1 MAEILSIVNEI
12 PLGIYKTEVALRLRE
27 AMLVNGILYNSEAWH
42 GVTSAQIATLESIN
56 EALLRGILKAHAKTP
71 KEFLYLETGATPLK
85 WIMAQKRINY
95 AKHIMNRS
103 DDELVKRVLLAQINT
118 PTQGDFIKLLEKDLQ
133 ELGISFEEA
142 VTSKI
147 TKEKIKVLAKS
158 ACFKSL
164 LETQK
169 THNKY
174 KKWEMQPYLR
184 SPLFK
189 DKEMNILTALRSQC
203 VRGIKSNFKKMF
215 KWDKCP
221 LKCDPGNTLKD
232 TPQHILSC
240 KVLGNT
246 SNGTLD
252 HIHGIIEEQ
261 QDLAKV
267 YLKLMTKRN

>member
-1 MAEILSIVNEI
+1 
-12 PLGIYKTEVALRLRE
+12 
-27 AMLVNGILYNSEAWH
+27 
-42 GVTSAQIATLESIN
+42 
-56 EALLRGILKAHAKTP
+56 
-71 KEFLYLETGATPLK
+71 
-85 WIMAQKRINY
+85 
-95 AKHIMNRS
+95 MNRS

-142 VTSKI
+142 VTSKV

-164 LETQK
+164 IETQK
-169 THNKY
+169 THNKVKHNKY
-174 KKWEMQPYLR
+174 RKWEMQPYLR
-184 SPLFK
+184 SPIFK

-215 KWDKCP
+215 KCDKCP
-221 LKCDPGNTLKD
+221 LKCDPGNTLTD
-232 TPQHILSC
+232 TQQHILSC

-246 SNGTLD
+246 SNVTLEN
-252 HIHGIIEEQ
+252 IHGSTEEQ

-267 YLKLMTKRN
+267 YLKLMTKRNKILEERGVEELSNHNQVMPTRGCVPGPEPPATAGGSSCAS